1 MPITGKS
8 LRASLNKE
16 ITKRAY
22 VNTCSVWPRF
32 QLYECFCVSITLFLS
47 KELHE
52 ITLYLDVTIQIFH
65 IFKLSS
71 ASSCYETLYI
81 LIE

>member
-22 VNTCSVWPRF
+22 VNTCFVWPRF

-52 ITLYLDVTIQIFH
+52 ITLYLDVTKFFTYLNYQVRVRVMKRFI
-65 IFKLSS
+65 S
-71 ASSCYETLYI
+71 
-81 LIE
+81 

>member
-52 ITLYLDVTIQIFH
+52 ITLYLDVTKFFTYLNYQVRVRVMKRFI
-65 IFKLSS
+65 S
-71 ASSCYETLYI
+71 
-81 LIE
+81 